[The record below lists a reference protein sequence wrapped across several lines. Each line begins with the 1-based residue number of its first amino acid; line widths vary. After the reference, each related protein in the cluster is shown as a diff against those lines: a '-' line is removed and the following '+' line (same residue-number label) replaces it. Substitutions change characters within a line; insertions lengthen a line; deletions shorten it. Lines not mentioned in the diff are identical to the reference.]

1 MGFALSSGAMSTKLT
16 SLRTLLAALLVAG
29 GVGVACSSHQR
40 ATQPTTV
47 AEAPLGKST
56 KDYPANPSVLPPD
69 AAEAPEQYVGP
80 AHTLSSGAVNGARA
94 TTAPAANNPNSAGA
108 PSANGP
114 TNNGGTPANVPVN
127 VPVTP
132 TNPSTPAPTPASPN
146 APSTTPAPNP
156 MPPSGGA
163 PVQGAPNTGTTGTG
177 PTGTGPAPQTQPR
190 SMPPSTVGEARGTFL
205 EPLDPYQ
212 LRADGGVAPPR
223 PPADANVPNQ
233 PRDAAPAPR
242 FDGGVG
248 PGGRSDAGIGGI
260 GIRND
265 GGLR

>member
-1 MGFALSSGAMSTKLT
+1 MTTKLT

-40 ATQPTTV
+40 SHEPTTV

-69 AAEAPEQYVGP
+69 AAEAPEQNVGP
-80 AHTLSSGAVNGARA
+80 THTLSSGAVHGA
-94 TTAPAANNPNSAGA
+94 TTAPVANNPNGV
-108 PSANGP
+108 NGP
-114 TNNGGTPANVPVN
+114 GANAPTNTGGTPVN
-127 VPVTP
+127 VPVPVNTP

-146 APSTTPAPNP
+146 APTPTPAPNP
-156 MPPSGGA
+156 MPPTGGA

-190 SMPPSTVGEARGTFL
+190 STPPSTVPEARGTFA

-212 LRADGGVAPPR
+212 LRADGGIGAPR
-223 PPADANVPNQ
+223 PPADASV
-233 PRDAAPAPR
+233 PRDAAPSPIR
-242 FDGGVG
+242 VDGG
-248 PGGRSDAGIGGI
+248 PGARADAGIGI